1 MTPAIGAPVGPGRI
15 VTHDL
20 PRNDADNGE
29 PPLQVARQYRK
40 DDGFTM
46 KRLPR

>member
-1 MTPAIGAPVGPGRI
+1 MEAGPRGRTM
-15 VTHDL
+15 THDL

-29 PPLQVARQYRK
+29 PPLQVARQYRR

>member
-1 MTPAIGAPVGPGRI
+1 MTD
-15 VTHDL
+15 DL
-20 PRNDADNGE
+20 PRNDADEGE
-29 PPLQVARQYRK
+29 PPFQVARQYRR